1 MDAVAQSIDPMEVR
15 PLIFEKRLAVV
26 AISWLFLAS
35 SSVFNQ
41 TGGVGTLAQRI
52 GHYDSSKARH
62 SSASNGNPGSFEL
75 LRLLGPNSLSTMFQ
89 FLDILVVNPHS
100 GLGQH
105 FHDNCEET
113 FVSLEGPD
121 AQFTI
126 NGRTSVL
133 KTPAGAPDRMGSAH
147 AFYNP
152 NDQPLLWLDIGV
164 EKSTK
169 STFDSFRLGDDR
181 VDVPLDKVPQF
192 VNFHMDPALLKPVA
206 NLYGGKGTVM
216 YRRLLGP
223 TVFLT
228 PWAYLDEIS
237 IPSGSTI
244 GPVTEAKMSEA
255 YYVISGEGTVT
266 VNGETVSLKKSDAV
280 PVDIGQTHSFTQVG
294 SEPLHLLVT
303 GVAKDEASKRAF
315 IEAPETR
322 ALEPTRPGFP
332 PAGRP

>member
-1 MDAVAQSIDPMEVR
+1 MQVRSATVRKRFISLSAALLLVAGTAYP
-15 PLIFEKRLAVV
+15 
-26 AISWLFLAS
+26 
-35 SSVFNQ
+35 Q

-52 GHYDSSKARH
+52 GHYDPTKVRH
-62 SSASNGNPGSFEL
+62 SSNSNGNPGSFDL
-75 LRLLGPNSLSTMFQ
+75 LRLLGPNSFSTMFQ
-89 FLDILVVNPHS
+89 FLDLLVVNPHS

-126 NGRTSVL
+126 NGRTSIL

-152 NDQPLLWLDIGV
+152 NDEPLLWLDIGV

-181 VDVPLDKVPQF
+181 VDVTLDKVPQF
-192 VNFHMDPALLKPVA
+192 VNFHMDPALLKPVT
-206 NLYGGKGTVM
+206 NLYGGQGTVS

-237 IPSGSTI
+237 VLPGSSI
-244 GPVTEAKMSEA
+244 GPVTFANMSEA

-266 VNGETVSLKKSDAV
+266 VNGETASIKKSDAV
-280 PVDIGQTHSFTQVG
+280 PVDLGQTHSFKSTG

-303 GVAKDEASKRAF
+303 GVARDEMSKRAF
-315 IEAPETR
+315 IDEPETR

-332 PAGRP
+332 PVGNK

>member
-1 MDAVAQSIDPMEVR
+1 M
-15 PLIFEKRLAVV
+15 L
-26 AISWLFLAS
+26 LAS
-35 SSVFNQ
+35 VAASAQ

-52 GHYDSSKARH
+52 GHFDQTKMRH
-62 SSASNGNPGSFEL
+62 SAGTGNTGSFEL

-89 FLDILVVNPHS
+89 FIDILIVNPHS
-100 GLGQH
+100 GLGEH

-152 NDQPLLWLDIGV
+152 SDQSLLWLDIGV
-164 EKSTK
+164 ENSTK
-169 STFDSFRLGDDR
+169 TTFDSFRLGDDR

-192 VNFHMDPALLKPVA
+192 VNFHMDPALLTPVA
-206 NLYGGKGTVM
+206 NLYSGSGTVM

-228 PWAYLDEIS
+228 PWAYIDEIS
-237 IPSGSTI
+237 IPAGATI
-244 GPVTEAKMSEA
+244 GPVAEQDMSEA
-255 YYVISGEGTVT
+255 YYVISGTGTVT
-266 VNGETVSLKKSDAV
+266 VDGETVGVKKSDAI
-280 PVDIGQTHSFTQVG
+280 PVDLGQTHSFTQTG
-294 SEPLHLLVT
+294 NEPLHLLVT
-303 GVAKDEASKRAF
+303 GVARDQAAKRAF
-315 IEAPETR
+315 LEAPETR
-322 ALEPTRPGFP
+322 TLEPSRPGFP
-332 PAGRP
+332 PSGQPSGN